1 MIENHQLS
9 RKVVPGISNAINT
22 ISEQVQLF
30 VTRSHLCD
38 QDTLAMARSH

>member
-9 RKVVPGISNAINT
+9 RKVVPGILNAINT

-30 VTRSHLCD
+30 VTRLHFLWPGHPSNG
-38 QDTLAMARSH
+38 